1 MSATDDAQLIA
12 QLRLTAP
19 HSEDGYMLLRAVNAI
34 EDANARVALAHADA
48 LNAAADEASNLLDL
62 EDGAAPGESWEF
74 FRKYPLAW
82 LYNRAKAIEVG
93 EI

>member
-1 MSATDDAQLIA
+1 MSADDAQLIA

-19 HSEDGYMLLRAVNAI
+19 HSDDGYLLLRAANAV

-48 LNAAADEASNLLDL
+48 LNAAAQWL
-62 EDGAAPGESWEF
+62 EEEGWIVADQIRE
-74 FRKYPLAW
+74 
-82 LYNRAKAIEVG
+82 RAKAIEVG

>member
-1 MSATDDAQLIA
+1 MSAADDAQLIA

-19 HSEDGYMLLRAVNAI
+19 HSDDGYMLLRAANAI

-48 LNAAADEASNLLDL
+48 LNAAADAFEAAD
-62 EDGAAPGESWEF
+62 EDALQFPIGWL
-74 FRKYPLAW
+74 RK
-82 LYNRAKAIEVG
+82 RATAIEVG